1 MNGNLRVLTV
11 RQTLSRFFR
20 RMVTPYSSLYIL
32 ALGGDGSRVGL
43 VSSLLPLAGLVMFPV
58 SGYLTDR
65 KGRVRLIALGG
76 YLSAL
81 TMLLYVFAPSWE
93 WIALAAL
100 IQGFMVFEYP
110 PASAILADSV
120 DPDKRGTAVATMST
134 IGGVLS
140 LFSPFL
146 AGLIL
151 EAYGD
156 NTGMR
161 GLYGLLALSQIVN
174 ATLVLRFLK
183 ETTPTTGEEPWFNP
197 VAILL
202 DSYSGIPGL
211 VRGMPRS
218 VKALGFLVG
227 LGFVANGI
235 ASPYWVVYVTEVVG
249 LTKVDWGL
257 ILVAESMFRLVVVL
271 PCGVIGDRYGRARTV
286 FAAILLSLVSIPSL
300 MLATGL
306 NHVLL
311 IRLCVCLAM
320 ALFMPAATALMADYV
335 PQEQRGR
342 VMAAVGRGSV
352 MIGAV
357 GAGSGGP
364 NMGYLFIVP
373 FMASFLLG
381 GYLYSLNPMYPWICV
396 LGITLL
402 QLGSVALFIRDPE
415 RAEE

>member
-1 MNGNLRVLTV
+1 
-11 RQTLSRFFR
+11 
-20 RMVTPYSSLYIL
+20 
-32 ALGGDGSRVGL
+32 
-43 VSSLLPLAGLVMFPV
+43 
-58 SGYLTDR
+58 
-65 KGRVRLIALGG
+65 
-76 YLSAL
+76 
-81 TMLLYVFAPSWE
+81 
-93 WIALAAL
+93 
-100 IQGFMVFEYP
+100 
-110 PASAILADSV
+110 
-120 DPDKRGTAVATMST
+120 
-134 IGGVLS
+134 
-140 LFSPFL
+140 
-146 AGLIL
+146 
-151 EAYGD
+151 
-156 NTGMR
+156 MR